1 MCMFVILYVV
11 VGGGHLQLSLSR
23 QIIKKNKT
31 QIENEI
37 KSKSKPSITQKYHNL
52 IKKTPPFQMVT

>member
-11 VGGGHLQLSLSR
+11 VGGGNLQLSLSR
-23 QIIKKNKT
+23 QIIKKNET

-37 KSKSKPSITQKYHNL
+37 KSKSKPSITQKYHN
-52 IKKTPPFQMVT
+52 